1 MSFGAFGTLFP
12 KLGNFVSRFWF
23 DNKIC
28 GKPATLQQD
37 GMKRSFFNRHALG

>member
-12 KLGNFVSRFWF
+12 KLGNFENRFWF

-28 GKPATLQQD
+28 GKPAAPAA
-37 GMKRSFFNRHALG
+37 GRMKRSFFNRHALG